1 MLRRLAGHAA
11 VAAANVVWF
20 GFQSVNRRIPSKT
33 FQPKWAPAPLQ
44 KSTERTKPVL
54 GFPRTTDSLCPT
66 CVKEARAS
74 VLSGEMNVEDLIASN
89 PGEIKAQIIERDGEI
104 WMIKD
109 CPKHGRFEDL
119 MAMDADFMRRME
131 ALFPGRDFRMA
142 HRRSGG

>member
-66 CVKEARAS
+66 CVKEARTS
-74 VLSGEMNVEDLIASN
+74 VLSGEM
-89 PGEIKAQIIERDGEI
+89 IIE
-104 WMIKD
+104 
-109 CPKHGRFEDL
+109 
-119 MAMDADFMRRME
+119 
-131 ALFPGRDFRMA
+131 
-142 HRRSGG
+142 